1 MEQSN
6 QISRNLAPDAEK
18 DKRGKLRSHTT
29 EPWVMQMV
37 RKQFVR
43 QSDLWRFCLWLG
55 IKLGMWF
62 STCLHFSAGLDAS
75 LTIPQ
80 RDRLFG
86 ILPSRLAMLSS
97 SFKL

>member
-1 MEQSN
+1 MRWRIENSMEQSN

-18 DKRGKLRSHTT
+18 DKRGKLHSHTT
-29 EPWVMQMV
+29 EPWVIQGSREFRHLEMV

-55 IKLGMWF
+55 IKLGVWF

-75 LTIPQ
+75 LTIP
-80 RDRLFG
+80 
-86 ILPSRLAMLSS
+86 
-97 SFKL
+97 